1 MVILTLNR
9 RNMKLIRNTFIAFSF
24 LLVVGNI
31 QAQEQEDQGDKRPER
46 AAFQSTLL
54 LDNQTVII
62 PTAKTLQFDMAHR
75 FGTFENGKSDLWG
88 LYAPGGNIRMGLAYS
103 LKDNLAIGVGFTK
116 LNKFVDFNL
125 KYSIFQ
131 QTRDGSTPI
140 SLSYYGN
147 MAIDTRESEIFEA
160 SENPGIHRLSYFH
173 QFIAARRFNKK
184 ISLQIAPSFSY
195 FNKVETGMNNYV
207 IGVGLGGRYK
217 FSPQSSI
224 ILDISKQVTDH
235 DDPVDLKPNIGIGW
249 EVSTST
255 HAFQMFISTFKGIL
269 PQQNMVFNQNEFDNT
284 GILIGFNM
292 TRLWNF

>member
-24 LLVVGNI
+24 LLIVGNI

-46 AAFQSTLL
+46 AAFESTLL

-116 LNKFVDFNL
+116 LNKFVDLNL
-125 KYSIFQ
+125 KYSIFK

-140 SLSYYGN
+140 SLAYYGN
-147 MAIDTRESEIFEA
+147 MAIDTREGEIFEV

-235 DDPVDLKPNIGIGW
+235 DDPVGLKPNIGIGW

-269 PQQNMVFNQNEFDNT
+269 PQQNMVFNQNEFDKT